1 MAQIHPTSVV
11 DPQAQLGND
20 VTIGPFCV
28 VGPHVKIGE
37 GTVLYSHV
45 VLDGHT
51 TIGKRNQIFN
61 FASIGTAPQDL
72 SYKGEPTEVIIGDDN
87 VFRECVTIHRG
98 TTKQDLKTIVGSNC
112 LLMAYVHIGHD
123 GVIGNRVIM
132 ANSTNLAGHV
142 RIGDRVIIGGG
153 TNIAQFISLGPG
165 AYIGGASAIDRDIPP
180 YCTALGN
187 RVRLKGINIVGLR
200 RQGYK
205 REQINEAVEFFRAME
220 ISPLSPRVYV
230 EHEENLKD
238 YQGNNIVQE
247 MAAAIRSSEVGIAP
261 FLS

>member
-11 DPQAQLGND
+11 DPKAQLGND

-28 VGPHVKIGE
+28 VGPDVKIDE
-37 GTVLYSHV
+37 GTILYSHV
-45 VLDGHT
+45 VVDGHT
-51 TIGKRNQIFN
+51 TIGKRNQFFN

-72 SYKGEPTEVIIGDDN
+72 KYRGEPSEVIIGDEN

-98 TTKQDLKTIVGSNC
+98 TAKQDLKTIVGSNC
-112 LLMAYVHIGHD
+112 LLMAYVHVGHD
-123 GVIGNRVIM
+123 GIVGNRVVL
-132 ANSTNLAGHV
+132 ANTTNLAGHV
-142 RIGDRVIIGGG
+142 RIGDRVIVGGG

-187 RVRLKGINIVGLR
+187 RIRLKGINIVGLR
-200 RQGYK
+200 RQGYT
-205 REQINEAVEFFRAME
+205 REPINETVEFFRAME
-220 ISPLSPRVYV
+220 VSPLSPRAFV
-230 EHEENLKD
+230 EREENLKD
-238 YQGNNIVQE
+238 FKDNKLVQE
-247 MAAAIRSSEVGIAP
+247 IAAFIKTSEIGIAP